1 MKPGRVSEQL
11 YKIILEDC
19 SSVFGADGDLV
30 ADFVMEIF
38 GIYLSEV
45 GQENE
50 RRLLGKVKE
59 KIENFL
65 AEDLKDWNRND
76 SNLLQKENVENSK
89 EM

>member
-1 MKPGRVSEQL
+1 
-11 YKIILEDC
+11 
-19 SSVFGADGDLV
+19 
-30 ADFVMEIF
+30 MEIF

-45 GQENE
+45 GWENE
-50 RRLLGKVKE
+50 RRVLEKVKE

-76 SNLLQKENVENSK
+76 SNLPQKENVENSK